1 MQYGK
6 VTIENPLGV
15 GIPEGVTALVGDNG
29 SGKTTFANILEKGRH
44 AYGNNLSFLRPGMK
58 IKMLSFSDIHSLSGM
73 EAQYHAQRMEA
84 TMNDLVPTVAEA
96 VGAACHTPK
105 WRELCEAF
113 SLKDAEDKKVNYL
126 SSGELRK
133 VITIRALV
141 SAPDL
146 LILDNPYIGLDAPSR
161 KEFDST
167 LSALPSQCISVLML
181 IADAREIPDYADA
194 VITMEKCVLTG
205 ICTDKDEIDGIRRRN
220 AEVHPAEEKQL
231 PANHNEHNL
240 PHKISFSIRDGH
252 ARYGDKEIF
261 SGVNWTVRN
270 GEQWVLQGAN
280 GSGKSLLLSMVCADN
295 PQGYANDITLFDRR
309 RGSGE
314 SIWEIKDAI
323 GYVSPELQ
331 RFYKSNAT
339 ALDILVQGTR
349 NALNKFRPTTEEERE
364 LAFRWLDILR
374 IRHLALRRFN
384 ELSDGEQ
391 RLVLLGAAFIKQ
403 PSLLVLDEPLHGLDR
418 RNKENVLRIIN
429 EISSRNHTTL
439 IYVTHDP
446 SEIRSNPKIQSL

>member
-1 MQYGK
+1 M
-6 VTIENPLGV
+6 
-15 GIPEGVTALVGDNG
+15 
-29 SGKTTFANILEKGRH
+29 
-44 AYGNNLSFLRPGMK
+44 
-58 IKMLSFSDIHSLSGM
+58 
-73 EAQYHAQRMEA
+73 
-84 TMNDLVPTVAEA
+84 
-96 VGAACHTPK
+96 
-105 WRELCEAF
+105 
-113 SLKDAEDKKVNYL
+113 
-126 SSGELRK
+126 
-133 VITIRALV
+133 
-141 SAPDL
+141 
-146 LILDNPYIGLDAPSR
+146 
-161 KEFDST
+161 
-167 LSALPSQCISVLML
+167 
-181 IADAREIPDYADA
+181 
-194 VITMEKCVLTG
+194 
-205 ICTDKDEIDGIRRRN
+205 
-220 AEVHPAEEKQL
+220 

-439 IYVTHDP
+439 IYVTHAP

>member
-96 VGAACHTPK
+96 LGDVCRNPK
-105 WRELCEAF
+105 WKELCEAF

-167 LSALPSQCISVLML
+167 LSALPRQSTSVLML
-181 IADAREIPDYADA
+181 IADAEEIPDYADA
-194 VITMEKCVLTG
+194 VITMEKCVITGLYAGKEEARSVKRKLT
-205 ICTDKDEIDGIRRRN
+205 
-220 AEVHPAEEKQL
+220 AL
-231 PANHNEHNL
+231 PAVEDIALPDCPVRRDL
-240 PHKISFSIRDGH
+240 PHEISFAIRDGH

-270 GEQWVLQGAN
+270 GEQWVLRGPN

-309 RGSGE
+309 RGTGE

-323 GYVSPELQ
+323 GYVSPEMQ
-331 RFYKSNAT
+331 RFFKSNAT
-339 ALDILVQGTR
+339 ALEILVQGTR
-349 NALNKFRPTTEEERE
+349 NALNKFRPVTEEERE
-364 LAFRWLDILR
+364 LAFRWLDMLR
-374 IRHLALRRFN
+374 IRHLATRRFN

-403 PSLLVLDEPLHGLDR
+403 PAFLVLDEPLHGLDR
-418 RNKENVLRIIN
+418 SNKENILRIVN
-429 EISSRNHTTL
+429 EISSRRHTSL

-446 SEIRSNPKIQSL
+446 SEIRSNPKIHSL